1 MRKRL
6 AFTLVEL
13 LVVIGIIA
21 VLIGILLPTL
31 GRARES
37 SRRSACL
44 SNLRQ
49 LGMVLQMYAN
59 DYNDQI
65 PIGYALGQPWTGYYI
80 CQNGTTY
87 PCLGR
92 LWLGNYLK
100 NAPKTFYCPSQTD
113 NQFIFNVFNNPWP
126 PPGPFSVHTRAGYTS
141 RPTIPWDNGNP
152 SPVPPIKYPVMTR
165 LSKMKNKALIAD
177 IIGIPGFSVEQTNVH
192 KRNLNVMFGD
202 RSARAV
208 DRKVY
213 DAIQQIISTFQ
224 PTGNVPPMIYYKDD
238 VNPQANALWNAL
250 DRENK

>member
-1 MRKRL
+1 MACLERSRMGAFRIGSRSWNVETVDSVEHLMRSIVMRKRRG
-6 AFTLVEL
+6 FTLVEL

-21 VLIGILLPTL
+21 ILIGILLPTL

-65 PIGYALGQPWTGYYI
+65 PIGYAVGQPWTGYYI
-80 CQNGTTY
+80 CQNGATY

-113 NQFIFNVFNNPWP
+113 NQFIFNVYNNPW
-126 PPGPFSVHTRAGYTS
+126 
-141 RPTIPWDNGNP
+141 
-152 SPVPPIKYPVMTR
+152 
-165 LSKMKNKALIAD
+165 
-177 IIGIPGFSVEQTNVH
+177 
-192 KRNLNVMFGD
+192 
-202 RSARAV
+202 
-208 DRKVY
+208 
-213 DAIQQIISTFQ
+213 
-224 PTGNVPPMIYYKDD
+224 
-238 VNPQANALWNAL
+238 
-250 DRENK
+250 